1 MNDQPTSM
9 TLANDDEDSDVN
21 AIGAS
26 LKIDYA
32 EIIALT
38 EPDQPGGRIVF
49 DSDDYDTTKRR
60 TLRSMISSRGS
71 SRLLMKRR
79 NRPTLRKFSIIYA
92 YLEATD
98 SLPRGMVSVRAIRHG
113 AEEDVLFRVEEERAI
128 AGGWQSG
135 LRTGHYSSHPE

>member
-9 TLANDDEDSDVN
+9 TLANGDEDSDVN

-49 DSDDYDTTKRR
+49 DSDDYETDEEADAALHDFFTR
-60 TLRSMISSRGS
+60 
-71 SRLLMKRR
+71 
-79 NRPTLRKFSIIYA
+79 II
-92 YLEATD
+92 EA
-98 SLPRGMVSVRAIRHG
+98 PY
-113 AEEDVLFRVEEERAI
+113 EEEK
-128 AGGWQSG
+128 
-135 LRTGHYSSHPE
+135 